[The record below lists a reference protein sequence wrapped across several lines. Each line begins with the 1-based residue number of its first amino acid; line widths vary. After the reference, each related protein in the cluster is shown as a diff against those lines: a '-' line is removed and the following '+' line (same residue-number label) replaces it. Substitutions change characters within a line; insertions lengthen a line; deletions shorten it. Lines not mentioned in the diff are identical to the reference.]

1 MSINI
6 SLFNSSLWNT
16 LWIPLVITV
25 VVEFIV
31 ILIVGNKRNNK
42 YLKLA
47 IASLPLNLFSNIMM
61 NLVLTLYL
69 VDYYWIALVIL
80 EVLVVL
86 IEAFY
91 YQLLTKN
98 YKVSLFVSFAANLV
112 SLIIGLLIV

>member
-1 MSINI
+1 MIINI

-16 LWIPLVITV
+16 LWIPLVTTV

-31 ILIVGNKRNNK
+31 ILIVGQKQNNK
-42 YLKLA
+42 HLKLA
-47 IASLPLNLFSNIMM
+47 LASIPLNLFSNIMM

-69 VDYYWIALVIL
+69 VDYYWIALIIL
-80 EVLVVL
+80 EVLVVF

-112 SLIIGLLIV
+112 SLIIGLLIG